1 MIKLDFRKASDSICW
16 DSLLKIL
23 RHRGFP
29 PKYVAWVKTLLLT
42 GKTAILL
49 NGVPGPW
56 INCKNDLR
64 LGDPLSP
71 YLFIIVADVLQKL
84 IMQACQQN
92 LLQHLLNESIPC
104 PILQYADDTLIYALI
119 LIKVSLSA
127 AANLK
132 RILLDFTD
140 ATGLQ
145 INFAKTTFVPLN
157 IPQEMALHIA
167 QLLNT
172 SVSSFPQTY
181 LGIPLSAHKLPKSDF
196 QPIIDN
202 CDKYLAR

>member
-1 MIKLDFRKASDSICW
+1 
-16 DSLLKIL
+16 
-23 RHRGFP
+23 
-29 PKYVAWVKTLLLT
+29 
-42 GKTAILL
+42 
-49 NGVPGPW
+49 
-56 INCKNDLR
+56 
-64 LGDPLSP
+64 LSP

-104 PILQYADDTLIYALI
+104 PVLQYADDTLIYTLI
-119 LIKVSLSA
+119 LIKASLSV

-167 QLLNT
+167 
-172 SVSSFPQTY
+172 
-181 LGIPLSAHKLPKSDF
+181 
-196 QPIIDN
+196 
-202 CDKYLAR
+202 